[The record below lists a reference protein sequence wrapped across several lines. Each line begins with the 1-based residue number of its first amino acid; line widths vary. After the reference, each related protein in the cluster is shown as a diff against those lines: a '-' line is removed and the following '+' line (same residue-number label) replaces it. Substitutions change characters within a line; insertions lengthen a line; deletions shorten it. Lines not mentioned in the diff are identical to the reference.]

1 MNERLVQSSP
11 YPERVDG
18 GSFYKE
24 CSPCL
29 QREIWEGIAGIAPPP
44 HFWKVII
51 WGYEILSYCD
61 HEGGLLPR
69 DSRWQM
75 EVVWVSPDIWRC
87 YTNHGTTHLWISEW
101 HGHVAIPPLKD
112 KKSDPER
119 LWVWVTGQSSGCR
132 ACGQITRGQ
141 SWLRRSDEPWNPDKQ
156 SLTGRRC
163 AQYLF
168 TSPKQSNHFLWTWTW
183 PQEKVGRVISELLWT
198 EGVYRELTQQ
208 YVELGG
214 GPES

>member
-1 MNERLVQSSP
+1 MNEHLVQSSP

-29 QREIWEGIAGIAPPP
+29 QRERWEGIAPPP

-75 EVVWVSPDIWRC
+75 EGVWVSPDIWRC

-141 SWLRRSDEPWNPDKQ
+141 SSLRRSDELWNPDKQ

-163 AQYLF
+163 AQHLF
-168 TSPKQSNHFLWTWTW
+168 TSPKQSN
-183 PQEKVGRVISELLWT
+183 RLL
-198 EGVYRELTQQ
+198 
-208 YVELGG
+208 
-214 GPES
+214 